1 MNKEPTTWSPFRE
14 LADLQNRLTSLF
26 DRHLG
31 GTELALKSDWT
42 PAVDIAEDEDAY
54 TITADLPDVKKEDVG
69 VSVDNGILTL
79 SGEKRH
85 ESQSG
90 EETGKKYHRIE
101 RSFGKYVRT
110 FRLPDEVDATQ
121 VSAAFQE
128 GVLTIT
134 LPKSKEPK
142 PGKVAVPVS

>member
-31 GTELALKSDWT
+31 GTELALKSDWP
-42 PAVDIAEDEDAY
+42 PAVDIAEDDVAY
-54 TITADLPDVKKEDVG
+54 TITADLPDVKKEDVD
-69 VSVDNGILTL
+69 VSVDNGVLTL

-90 EETGKKYHRIE
+90 EESGKKFHRIE
-101 RSFGKYVRT
+101 RSFGRYIRT
-110 FRLPDEVDATQ
+110 FRLPDEVDAAQ
-121 VSAAFQE
+121 VTAVFKD
-128 GVLTIT
+128 GVLKVT
-134 LPKSKEPK
+134 LPKSTEPK
-142 PGKVAVPVS
+142 PGKVAVAVS